1 MCSRVTLDG
10 NVIEECVNAG
20 DGKFKEGAWVKI
32 SEDYE
37 NHPERQQLAKFV
49 GKYGRLTRRYHGCV
63 AVLRGRLPHARAA
76 VFACTSA
83 VDGRT
88 AVDSE
93 MPRHRCWCI
102 KWLERDE
109 AIAQVRSPVL
119 ASSRPPARVRADCDA
134 VWRDQAA
141 LMRGSVA
148 QALGKSERS
157 SGPWELAKL
166 GREFHETWLAYVSKT
181 ELAELTQKNREEL
194 SRS

>member
-93 MPRHRCWCI
+93 MHRCWCI

-109 AIAQVRSPVL
+109 AIAQVRYPVPGVL
-119 ASSRPPARVRADCDA
+119 PAAGVRA
-134 VWRDQAA
+134 
-141 LMRGSVA
+141 
-148 QALGKSERS
+148 
-157 SGPWELAKL
+157 
-166 GREFHETWLAYVSKT
+166 GRCGGTKQH
-181 ELAELTQKNREEL
+181 
-194 SRS
+194 

>member
-109 AIAQVRSPVL
+109 AIAQVRSRVL
-119 ASSRPPARVRADCDA
+119 ASSRPPARVLADCDA
-134 VWRDQAA
+134 V
-141 LMRGSVA
+141 VA
-148 QALGKSERS
+148 GPS
-157 SGPWELAKL
+157 STDAWECGA
-166 GREFHETWLAYVSKT
+166 GA
-181 ELAELTQKNREEL
+181 REERTEQ
-194 SRS
+194 RSLGACKVGPRVP